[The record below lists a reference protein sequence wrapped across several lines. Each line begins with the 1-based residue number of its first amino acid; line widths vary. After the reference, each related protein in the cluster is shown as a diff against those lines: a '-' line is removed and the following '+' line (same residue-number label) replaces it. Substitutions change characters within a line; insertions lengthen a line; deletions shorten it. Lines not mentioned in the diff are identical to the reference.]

1 MLMMKPQPTLEDGNA
16 RLEGRR
22 WQAVRG
28 RDAAADGTFVFAV
41 RTTGVYCRPSCPA
54 RRPRRENV
62 AFFVSPEAAE
72 QAGFRACRRCR
83 PRDLGPRAERAALV
97 GRACALLDGDG
108 EERWSLSALAQ
119 AAGVSPRH
127 LLRSFQETLGV
138 TPRQYADARRLAAFK
153 GKLRKGDSVTGALY
167 DAGFGSSSRLYE
179 DVQGRLG
186 MTPATYRRGGRGM
199 SIAYTVT
206 DSPLGRLLVAATDRG
221 IAAVSLGDSDAALE
235 SALRAEYP
243 AAEIRRQDAPLHG
256 WVRRVLDEL
265 AGSARPGDL
274 PLDVQATAFQ
284 HRVWRELRAIP
295 RGQTRSYSEVARR
308 LGRPGAARAVAQACA
323 TNRVALLVPCHRV
336 VEAGGGVG
344 GYRWGVARKRALL
357 DRERPTPA
365 AEGKP
370 RRRGRE

>member
-1 MLMMKPQPTLEDGNA
+1 MLMMKPDPISTDATGA
-16 RLEGRR
+16 ADGRR
-22 WQAVRG
+22 WRAVLA
-28 RDAAADGTFVFAV
+28 RDPGADGTFVFAV
-41 RTTGVYCRPSCPA
+41 RTTGVYCRPSCAA

-62 AFFVSPEAAE
+62 SFFAGPEAAE
-72 QAGFRACRRCR
+72 GAGFRACRRCR
-83 PRDLGPRAERAALV
+83 PREVGPRGARIALV
-97 GRACALLDGDG
+97 RRVCALLDGERD
-108 EERWSLSALAQ
+108 ERWTLSGLAGE
-119 AAGVSPRH
+119 AGVSPRH
-127 LLRSFQETLGV
+127 LVRSFQETLGL

-153 GKLRKGDSVTGALY
+153 GKLRKGGSVTGALY
-167 DAGFGSSSRLYE
+167 EAGFGSSSRLYE
-179 DVQGRLG
+179 DVQGRIG

-199 SIAYTVT
+199 SIAYTIT
-206 DSPLGRLLVAATDRG
+206 ESPLGRLLVAATERG

-243 AAEIRRQDAPLHG
+243 AAEIRRQDAPLAS

-265 AGSARPGDL
+265 SGTAAASEV

-336 VEAGGGVG
+336 VEKGGRPG
-344 GYRWGVARKRALL
+344 GYRWGAERKRALL
-357 DRERPTPA
+357 EREQESAGGARKA
-365 AEGKP
+365 MAN
-370 RRRGRE
+370 RRR